1 MKFISA
7 VLCVSMFRS
16 AAAESCPDELPG
28 KVELNG
34 AGLAFHYGILENDQA
49 LCGKLVSDTEAWVG
63 FAAQPEGIRQMIG
76 AKSVIAL
83 PQANTVQQY
92 MLNAKNTAGIVP
104 TESQTLTETTVDQED
119 GTTVATFKQPLSDN
133 GLTLTS
139 NNVYLLAKG
148 FSNDLGYHVS
158 RGFVTLDFETNV
170 ITSPTTAN
178 PTSYPSL
185 QPSLKLSSPP
195 SLKSSS
201 PPSMNS
207 SSQPSLKSSSS
218 PSMNSSSQPSLKSSS
233 SPSMNSSS
241 QPSLKSSSP
250 PSLNSSSHPSSQPT
264 QNTTTQTSSKPS
276 SPPSLGSTAATS
288 SVESTPLVTTNTT
301 TYPSSQPSNSPLSQS
316 SSKPSSKPSTQSS
329 SSPSSLPSAEPSSLP
344 STKLSSLPSS
354 ELQTSGTSTPS
365 SASPS
370 QLTSSPLSL
379 KPSANPSRFLTDNS
393 QPVPI
398 TEDKDP
404 TSSSQRKVFSMGM
417 AMSTVACV
425 LLATVSW

>member
-28 KVELNG
+28 KVELDF
-34 AGLAFHYGILENDQA
+34 GLAFHYGILETDQA
-49 LCGKLVSDTEAWVG
+49 LCGKLVSDTEVWVG

-83 PQANTVQQY
+83 PQANTVQHY
-92 MLNAKNTAGIVP
+92 MLNAKNAAGIVP
-104 TESQTLTETTVDQED
+104 TDRQTLTDTTVTQED

-158 RGFVTLDFETNV
+158 RGFVSLDFETNV

-178 PTSYPSL
+178 PTTYPSL
-185 QPSLKLSSPP
+185 KPSLKTSSP
-195 SLKSSS
+195 
-201 PPSMNS
+201 
-207 SSQPSLKSSSS
+207 PSLKSSSS
-218 PSMNSSSQPSLKSSS
+218 PSMDSSSQPSLKSSP

-250 PSLNSSSHPSSQPT
+250 PSLNSSSQPSSQPT
-264 QNTTTQTSSKPS
+264 QKATTQTSSKPS
-276 SPPSLGSTAATS
+276 SPPSLGSTAAPS

-301 TYPSSQPSNSPLSQS
+301 TYPSSQPSNSSLSQS

-417 AMSTVACV
+417 ALSTVACV

>member
-1 MKFISA
+1 MKFISTA
-7 VLCVSMFRS
+7 LCISMFRS

-49 LCGKLVSDTEAWVG
+49 LCGKLESDTDVWVG

-104 TESQTLTETTVDQED
+104 TDSQTLSETTVDQED
-119 GTTVATFKQPLSDN
+119 GTTVATFQQPLSDN

-170 ITSPTTAN
+170 IPSPTTAN
-178 PTSYPSL
+178 PTTYPSL
-185 QPSLKLSSPP
+185 QPSLKSSSVP

-207 SSQPSLKSSSS
+207 SSQPSLESSS
-218 PSMNSSSQPSLKSSS
+218 PPSL
-233 SPSMNSSS
+233 NSSS

-264 QNTTTQTSSKPS
+264 QKTSAQTSSKPS
-276 SPPSLGSTAATS
+276 TRPSLGSTVAPS
-288 SVESTPLVTTNTT
+288 SVESTPLVNTNTT
-301 TYPSSQPSNSPLSQS
+301 TYPSSKPSNSPLSQS
-316 SSKPSSKPSTQSS
+316 SSVPSSNPSTQSS

-344 STKLSSLPSS
+344 STKELSSLPSS
-354 ELQTSGTSTPS
+354 EPPKSTPS

-370 QLTSSPLSL
+370 KLTSNPLSL
-379 KPSANPSRFLTDNS
+379 KPSAYPSRFLTENS

-417 AMSTVACV
+417 ALSTVACV